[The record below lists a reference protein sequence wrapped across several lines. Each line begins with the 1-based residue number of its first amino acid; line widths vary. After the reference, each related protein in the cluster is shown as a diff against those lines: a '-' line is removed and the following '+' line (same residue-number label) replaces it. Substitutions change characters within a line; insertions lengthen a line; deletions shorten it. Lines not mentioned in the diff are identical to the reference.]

1 MDRPCRL
8 ETRLEGGSGSKCQ
21 ENLCTIMIVYLCDA
35 ASFWKHLAII
45 ANHYVNFGLVTKIC
59 SLSKTW
65 RVRFTVQ
72 CSTALFEPVS
82 SISALFLL
90 TQNKLLWKMSFIVFI
105 TSYSTAILTTKKK
118 DSLLSFKILKQLL
131 LFVYCM
137 YTKYS
142 YICM

>member
-35 ASFWKHLAII
+35 ASFWKHLVII

-65 RVRFTVQ
+65 RVRFTVK
-72 CSTALFEPVS
+72 
-82 SISALFLL
+82 LFLSPFPWL
-90 TQNKLLWKMSFIVFI
+90 VLCFCWPKISFFEKMSFIVFI